1 MELIKC
7 GRRGQITIPRD
18 VMIRLGLAEN
28 TPMLL
33 EVRDDGAIVLRQA
46 AVVPI
51 EHYTDARIA
60 EFEREGELTEQER
73 NQARKLIRKKA
84 RA

>member
-1 MELIKC
+1 MDLIKC

-18 VMIRLGLAEN
+18 VMTRLGLAEN

-51 EHYTDARIA
+51 EHYTDARIS
-60 EFEREGELTEQER
+60 EFEREGQLTEQELQ
-73 NQARKLIRKKA
+73 QARKMLRRKA

>member
-7 GRRGQITIPRD
+7 SRRGQITIPQD
-18 VMIRLGLAEN
+18 VMTQLGLAEN
-28 TPMLL
+28 TLMLL
-33 EVRDDGAIVLRQA
+33 EVRDDGAIVLRRA
-46 AVVPI
+46 AGLPI
-51 EHYTDARIA
+51 EHYTVVRIA

-73 NQARKLIRKKA
+73 NQARTVIRNKE

>member
-18 VMIRLGLAEN
+18 VMNRLGLAEN

-33 EVRDDGAIVLRQA
+33 EVRDDGAIVLRQV

-60 EFEREGELTEQER
+60 EFEREGQLSDQELD
-73 NQARKLIRKKA
+73 QARKAIRRKA

>member
-18 VMIRLGLAEN
+18 VMTRLGLAEN

-33 EVRDDGAIVLRQA
+33 EVRDDGAIVLRQV

-60 EFEREGELTEQER
+60 EFEREGELAEQER

>member
-18 VMIRLGLAEN
+18 VMTRLGLAEN

-51 EHYTDARIA
+51 EHYTDARIT
-60 EFEREGELTEQER
+60 EFEREGQLTEQELG
-73 NQARKLIRKKA
+73 QARKMIRRKA

>member
-18 VMIRLGLAEN
+18 VMTRLGLAEN

-51 EHYTDARIA
+51 EHYTDARIS
-60 EFEREGELTEQER
+60 EFEREGQLTEQELE
-73 NQARKLIRKKA
+73 QARKMIRRKA

>member
-18 VMIRLGLAEN
+18 VMTRLGLAEN

-51 EHYTDARIA
+51 EHYTDARMT
-60 EFEREGELTEQER
+60 EFEREGQLTEQELQ
-73 NQARKLIRKKA
+73 QARKMLRRKA

>member
-1 MELIKC
+1 M
-7 GRRGQITIPRD
+7 T
-18 VMIRLGLAEN
+18 RLGLAEN

-51 EHYTDARIA
+51 EHYTDARIT
-60 EFEREGELTEQER
+60 EFEREGQLTEQELG
-73 NQARKLIRKKA
+73 QARKMIRRKA